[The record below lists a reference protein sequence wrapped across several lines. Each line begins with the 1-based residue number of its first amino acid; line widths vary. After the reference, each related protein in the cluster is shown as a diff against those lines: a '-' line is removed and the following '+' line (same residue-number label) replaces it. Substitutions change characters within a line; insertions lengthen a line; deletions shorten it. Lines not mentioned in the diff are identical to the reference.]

1 MSTPYQE
8 LLDAAHDLL
17 NEIEGSDYEDM
28 IGSSERV
35 NRLKQV
41 SGWPSK
47 VRVYNDP
54 VPTWLNS
61 KPMDGR
67 IMVKDTGVKTPRD
80 YFDIHTYTGDNGAAR
95 KNFEETVKV
104 LPPIPYEHPKRELVG
119 LTDDDV
125 EAVIHSAMREI
136 TNDSNIYKLS
146 ATGVWSALVRAVESK
161 LKEKNT

>member
-17 NEIEGSDYEDM
+17 NEIKGSDYEDM

-35 NRLKQV
+35 NRLKLV

-47 VRVYNDP
+47 VRVYGDP
-54 VPTWLNS
+54 APVWLNS

-67 IMVKDTGVKTPRD
+67 IMVKDTGVKPPRD
-80 YFDIHTYTGDNGAAR
+80 YFDIHTYTGDNGAVR
-95 KNFEETVKV
+95 KNFEETTEV
-104 LPPIPYEHPKRELVG
+104 LPPIPYEQPKRELVG

-136 TNDSNIYKLS
+136 TNGSNTYKLS
-146 ATGVWSALVRAVESK
+146 ANGVWSALVRAVEAK
-161 LKEKNT
+161 LKEKNI